1 MAVKYLFEAIPLF
14 LVAVFCFEF
23 ASTAVEA
30 DSRRCLVDQVC
41 LGQIAAEPIKTS
53 PVATTEPVFINPNV
67 LVLELA
73 PGHRDAYGPNDN
85 PSVDLD
91 IRFAYNSAELELIS
105 MRQLDALGEA
115 MKSYA
120 LRKATFEIIGH
131 TDTKGTTAYNQ
142 ILSEKRAAAV
152 RSYLLDRF
160 RLDAELIKAFG
171 RGENDLK
178 DASLP
183 ESAVNRRVE
192 VKAIFKRR
200 PQSPSSGPANSAPRA
215 NTNGKTSGWR
225 DDRAS
230 PDATNPNQSGDEA
243 ERKIKW

>member
-1 MAVKYLFEAIPLF
+1 MSEKYLFEMIP
-14 LVAVFCFEF
+14 VFFVVGLCFEL
-23 ASTAVEA
+23 ASSEA
-30 DSRRCLVDQVC
+30 QADHRWRLGDQVC
-41 LGQIAAEPIKTS
+41 QRQIAAEPIKTHT
-53 PVATTEPVFINPNV
+53 AAATEPVFINPNA

-73 PGHRDAYGPNDN
+73 PGHRDAYGSNEN

-91 IRFAYNSAELELIS
+91 IRFAYDSAELELIS
-105 MRQLDALGEA
+105 IRQLEALGEA

-131 TDTKGTTAYNQ
+131 TDAKGTTAYNQ

-152 RSYLLDRF
+152 RSYLLDHF
-160 RLDAELIKAFG
+160 RVDSALIKAFG

-178 DASLP
+178 DPSFP
-183 ESAVNRRVE
+183 ESAFNRRVE

-200 PQSPSSGPANSAPRA
+200 PQSPSSGPANSTPRT